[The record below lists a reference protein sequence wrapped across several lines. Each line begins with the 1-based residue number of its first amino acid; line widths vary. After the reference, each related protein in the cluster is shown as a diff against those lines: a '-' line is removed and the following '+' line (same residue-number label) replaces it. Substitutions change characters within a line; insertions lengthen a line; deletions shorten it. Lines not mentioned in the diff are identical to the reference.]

1 MPALETRWHFFI
13 AYARDDQE
21 VALHLYERLT
31 KTSDVFLD
39 LKSLQLGDD
48 WDVVLPTEQRAS
60 LVTVVLISSKTPK
73 AYYQREEIASAIEL
87 ARKGDSH
94 RVVPVYL
101 DADAVESA
109 SVPYGLKLKHG
120 ITLAKGITVD
130 DVAQELDH
138 LRSKLSAIKSLP
150 LETISHKLSYSVQC
164 PMCGLSDVDRIESVS
179 VESFDAVSAGWA
191 IGGSVTLHYCAH
203 SKCCNCGNVFDD
215 IGHAIPVQYPSLKCP
230 ECGEAEFL
238 RCQVRQLKKTSQYF
252 IFQAILR
259 CTHCGLTNSVQEELR
274 SLSSVEAITVSG
286 RGVSLTIQPRDI
298 TSAHTV

>member
-1 MPALETRWHFFI
+1 MSDLEARWHFFI
-13 AYARDDQE
+13 AYAKDDRE
-21 VALHLYERLT
+21 VALRLYELLT

-39 LKSLQLGDD
+39 IKSLQLGDD
-48 WDVVLPTEQRAS
+48 WDVVLSTEQRAS
-60 LVTVVLISSKTPK
+60 MVTVVLISSKTPK

-87 ARKGDSH
+87 ARKGDFH

-101 DADAVESA
+101 DADAIESA
-109 SVPYGLKLKHG
+109 IVPYGLKLKHG

-130 DVAQELDH
+130 DVAQELYH
-138 LRSKLSAIKSLP
+138 LRGKLSATKSLP
-150 LETISHKLSYSVQC
+150 FETISNRLSYSVQC

-179 VESFDAVSAGWA
+179 VESFDAVSEGWA
-191 IGGSVTLHYCAH
+191 IGGNVTIRYCAH

-230 ECGEAEFL
+230 ECGEAKFL
-238 RCQVRQLKKTSQYF
+238 RCRVRQLKKTSQYF

-259 CTHCGLTNSVQEELR
+259 CTHCGLANSVQEELR

-286 RGVSLTIQPRDI
+286 RGVLLNTQARDI
-298 TSAHTV
+298 RSAQTV